1 MEPIHQVFQTKD
13 SQRWSKVKWTSRIFI
28 FLFVFLIVVLVLAL
42 VRGSLPSI
50 PNLVMKSKEYET
62 KLDPTHP
69 FTFSYSSNKKIKGF
83 KDFLERKEKI
93 ESPSSL
99 PAIFPG
105 SIKAGF
111 YTPWTSATS
120 LPILQKYGDSLNTI
134 FAEWFFIDT
143 ISTKLQTRIDS
154 AGLATMRNKNLHIMP
169 MLTNFNTSKKAFDG
183 NLLHILLTDKVKQQ
197 AFIRQLAD
205 SLTYYHFAGIN
216 IDFEELNEPTSESL
230 TTFQQA
236 LYNVLHPLGFKLSMD
251 IEPKNEDYDLAK
263 LDACIDYIILMSYD
277 EYNNTRGPGPISS
290 QKWIEENLDWL
301 AQKIP
306 AEKIILGLG
315 AYGYDWSSD
324 GSSIALTFT
333 DAVNKAKQLNA
344 TIVYDNDS
352 YNLHFSYDKEEKDEK
367 GQTIIDTHQ
376 VWFTDA
382 ATSFNTLRFNDEYH
396 TAGSALWRLGSEDE
410 RLWSFY
416 HRNLSN
422 KSLAQQPFDF
432 DILKTIPAAPTVGFT
447 GEGEVL
453 NVLYSPQKGKINL
466 EIDSTEQ
473 LIAEQNYVQ
482 LPSGYIIQKFAEDTT
497 EGSGHKLILTFDDG
511 PSENYTPKILDIL
524 ENEKVPASFFIV
536 GLQAEKNIP
545 ILQRIYRDGYE
556 IGNHTFTH
564 SNIASMSLQRANIE
578 MKLTRLLIECITGH
592 STILFRAPYNADS
605 QPQSFEEL
613 EPIARS
619 KTENYFTIGESVDPM
634 DWQPNA
640 KADSIFAR
648 VVSQVE
654 ERNASII
661 LLHDAGGETR
671 QATVDALPKIIRYF
685 KNKGYVFTT
694 IADLM
699 GKTKLDV
706 MPTVASTSDSWLMSI
721 NLFFAEASYW
731 ITQVIFALFII
742 GIVLSI
748 GRMLTMAVLAL
759 IQNKKEQNA
768 TLNKNQYPVSVII
781 PAYNEEV
788 NICRTISSILNQQY
802 PGLEIIVV
810 DDGSKDNTY
819 NLVKEMFSN
828 YENVMLYSKI
838 NGGKAT
844 ALNYG
849 ISMASH
855 DFIVCIDGDTQLKV
869 DAIMQLMQRF
879 DEEGNVGAV
888 AGNVKVGNEI
898 NMITKWQ
905 SIEYITSQNFD
916 RRAFD
921 LLNCITVVPG
931 AIGAFRKHAV
941 ITSGG
946 FTSDTLAEDCDLTM
960 RLHQN
965 NFRVKNCTQAI
976 SYTEAPETL
985 SQFLKQRFRWSFGVM
1000 QSFWK
1005 HKETFMNYRFK
1016 NFGMIAMPNIFLFQV
1031 ILPLLAPLADL
1042 VLVISLLAASLG
1054 VVPASLQH
1062 IILYYI
1068 IFSIV
1073 DIVGA
1078 AFAFSFEKIDY
1089 KILFL
1094 LIPQRLMYRQVMY
1107 YIAIKSF
1114 RKAIKGE
1121 LQGWGVL
1128 KRTGNVELSKVI

>member
-1 MEPIHQVFQTKD
+1 M
-13 SQRWSKVKWTSRIFI
+13 
-28 FLFVFLIVVLVLAL
+28 A
-42 VRGSLPSI
+42 
-50 PNLVMKSKEYET
+50 
-62 KLDPTHP
+62 
-69 FTFSYSSNKKIKGF
+69 
-83 KDFLERKEKI
+83 
-93 ESPSSL
+93 
-99 PAIFPG
+99 
-105 SIKAGF
+105 
-111 YTPWTSATS
+111 
-120 LPILQKYGDSLNTI
+120 
-134 FAEWFFIDT
+134 
-143 ISTKLQTRIDS
+143 
-154 AGLATMRNKNLHIMP
+154 
-169 MLTNFNTSKKAFDG
+169 
-183 NLLHILLTDKVKQQ
+183 
-197 AFIRQLAD
+197 
-205 SLTYYHFAGIN
+205 
-216 IDFEELNEPTSESL
+216 
-230 TTFQQA
+230 
-236 LYNVLHPLGFKLSMD
+236 
-251 IEPKNEDYDLAK
+251 
-263 LDACIDYIILMSYD
+263 
-277 EYNNTRGPGPISS
+277 
-290 QKWIEENLDWL
+290 
-301 AQKIP
+301 
-306 AEKIILGLG
+306 

-324 GSSIALTFT
+324 SSTTALTYT
-333 DAVNKAKQLNA
+333 DAINKAKELGA

-352 YNLHFSYDKEEKDEK
+352 YSLHYNYNSEEKDEE
-367 GQTIIDTHQ
+367 GNTHINSHQ

-382 ATSFNTLRFNDEYH
+382 ATGFNIQRFNDEYH
-396 TAGSALWRLGSEDE
+396 TAGSAMWRLGSEDE

-416 HRNLSN
+416 NRNLSN
-422 KSLAQQPFDF
+422 ESLAQNPFDF
-432 DILKTIPAAPTVGFT
+432 NVLKTIPAAPTVGFI

-453 NVLYSPQKGKINL
+453 NVLYTPQRGKIDL

-473 LIAEQNYVQ
+473 LISEQIYVQ

-497 EGSGHKLILTFDDG
+497 EGKGHKLILTFDDG
-511 PSENYTPKILDIL
+511 PSENFTPKILDIL
-524 ENEKVPASFFIV
+524 EKEKVPASFFIV

-545 ILQRIYRDGYE
+545 LLQRIYRDGFE

-564 SNIASMSLQRANIE
+564 SNIAKMSLQRANIE

-634 DWQPNA
+634 DWQPGA

-671 QATVDALPKIIRYF
+671 QATVEALPKIIHYF
-685 KNKGYVFTT
+685 KNKGYVFTS

-699 GKTKLDV
+699 GKSKSDV
-706 MPTVASTSDSWLMSI
+706 MPAVQASRDSWLMSV
-721 NLFFAEASYW
+721 NFFFAEASYW
-731 ITQVIFALFII
+731 VTQIIFALFII
-742 GIVLSI
+742 GILLSI
-748 GRMLTMAVLAL
+748 GKMVTMAVLAL
-759 IQNKKEQNA
+759 VQKKKEQQA
-768 TLNKNQYPVSVII
+768 LLNKNQYPVSVII

-788 NICRTISSILNQQY
+788 NICRTISSIINQQY
-802 PGLEIIVV
+802 PQLEIIVV
-810 DDGSKDNTY
+810 DDGSKDNTC
-819 NLVKEMFSN
+819 NIVKETFAA
-828 YENVMLYSKI
+828 YKNVIAVSKI

-855 DFIVCIDGDTQLKV
+855 DFIVCIDGDTQLKQ
-869 DAIMQLMQRF
+869 DAIMELMKRF
-879 DEEGNVGAV
+879 DEEGKVGAV

-941 ITSGG
+941 ISSGG

-960 RLHQN
+960 RLHRN
-965 NFRVKNCTQAI
+965 NFQIRNCTTAI

-1005 HKETFMNYRFK
+1005 HKDSFMNPRYK

-1042 VLVISLLAASLG
+1042 VLVISLLAASVG
-1054 VVPASLQH
+1054 VVPASLPH

-1073 DIVGA
+1073 DIAGA
-1078 AFAFSFEKIDY
+1078 AFAFSFEKADY
-1089 KILFL
+1089 KKLLL

-1114 RKAIKGE
+1114 RRAIKGE
-1121 LQGWGVL
+1121 QQGWGAL
-1128 KRTGNVELSKVI
+1128 KRTGNVALTKLV